1 MGRSLVK
8 FPLGL
13 TRPVRLEQ
21 ATLPCGECGR
31 RNLVVVGVI
40 KESCELPFLV
50 YFPLLLRDTA
60 SLCSE

>member
-1 MGRSLVK
+1 MGGSLVK

-13 TRPVRLEQ
+13 TLPVRLKQ

-31 RNLVVVGVI
+31 RHLAVVGAI
-40 KESCELPFLV
+40 KDSCELPFLV
-50 YFPLLLRDTA
+50 YFPLLLRDTV